1 MALTNKKLT
10 LNEEA
15 IELVSKDLQDYLS
28 NLGTERRN
36 IHRIR
41 LTAEEMLLN
50 ILKNYPRGTEI
61 QVGIGK
67 QFGQQVFQLRY
78 AGEAYDPSKYDDS
91 WSDDLMRSLGY
102 YPSWSYRNG
111 VNRVSLVMGER
122 PRRSAIQNILLAVVL
137 AVILGLSG
145 NLFPQTL
152 QEDLN
157 KVILSPLAEG
167 FLGLM
172 STFSPIMIAFTICS
186 GVLGIGN
193 SMSLGKMGKQILLH
207 FIGILFLF
215 CLLTPALLDPFLD
228 MDFSGGMEG
237 GASQWEQISEMI
249 FDILPKDFIAPFQTG
264 NTLQVIV
271 ISLFAGVGLLVIG
284 EREKAIRELIEEG
297 ASLTQHTVTFI
308 CGFIPLFV
316 FAMLLRQVW
325 FEDYAVLLSIWKPL
339 VLIFLTE
346 TLLSVLFFL
355 GTATHLHCPPQRLLK
370 KTLPPFM
377 VAFTTASSMSAM
389 TVGMDSCKK
398 LGIRSGIVSFAY
410 PLGMVIYMP
419 ASIVSFATIVCT
431 FAETYQ
437 VKVSYSWMIM
447 MAITVTLLVI
457 AMPPIPG
464 AGLLVYTIL
473 FTRMG
478 IPAQALVMAT
488 AVDVVVDFCNTGFN

>member
-1 MALTNKKLT
+1 M
-10 LNEEA
+10 
-15 IELVSKDLQDYLS
+15 
-28 NLGTERRN
+28 
-36 IHRIR
+36 
-41 LTAEEMLLN
+41 
-50 ILKNYPRGTEI
+50 
-61 QVGIGK
+61 
-67 QFGQQVFQLRY
+67 
-78 AGEAYDPSKYDDS
+78 
-91 WSDDLMRSLGY
+91 
-102 YPSWSYRNG
+102 
-111 VNRVSLVMGER
+111 
-122 PRRSAIQNILLAVVL
+122 
-137 AVILGLSG
+137 
-145 NLFPQTL
+145 
-152 QEDLN
+152 
-157 KVILSPLAEG
+157 
-167 FLGLM
+167 M

-207 FIGILFLF
+207 FTGISFLVSMI
-215 CLLTPALLDPFLD
+215 TPAFLDVFLD

-237 GASQWEQISEMI
+237 GASQLEQISDMV
-249 FDILPKDFIAPFQTG
+249 FGILPTDFISPFQTG

-271 ISLFAGVGLLVIG
+271 ISLFAGIGLLVIG
-284 EREKAIRELIEEG
+284 ERGKGIRELIEEG

-316 FAMLLRQVW
+316 FAVLLRQFW
-325 FEDYAVLLSIWKPL
+325 FEDYSVLLSIWKPL
-339 VLIFLTE
+339 VLIFVTE
-346 TLLSVLFFL
+346 ILLSALVFL
-355 GTATHLHCPPQRLLK
+355 ATAAHLRCPPRRLLK
-370 KTLPPFM
+370 KALPPFM

-398 LGIRSGIVSFAY
+398 IGVRSGIVSFAY

-437 VKVSYSWMIM
+437 VKVSYSWMIT

-478 IPAQALVMAT
+478 IPAQALVLAT
-488 AVDVVVDFCNTGFN
+488 AVDVVVDFCNTGFNVFLLVLQLAWEANDLRDLDRGALLEG